1 MSKINPDL
9 IDELLK
15 DYQEPEDIIGDNGL
29 LKQLTKAIL
38 ERALESELTHELGY
52 KKHSPT
58 GRNGGNSRNGKSS
71 KTLKTDHGD
80 MEISVPRDRTSKFE
94 PQIVKKGQRRFSGF
108 DDKILSMYARGMTT
122 RDIQGHLEEI
132 YGVEVSPELIS
143 TVTDGIIS
151 KVKEWQN
158 RPIDEVYPIVFFDAM
173 SMEKFT
179 MHTITRNM
187 NRIFNFFAKYNR
199 NLIFE

>member
-1 MSKINPDL
+1 MSNIRPEL

-15 DYQEPEDIIGDNGL
+15 DYKKPEDVIGDDGL

-38 ERALESELTHELGY
+38 ERALESELTHQLGY
-52 KKHSPT
+52 EKHTRTENPT
-58 GRNGGNSRNGKSS
+58 GNSRNGKSS

-80 MEISVPRDRTSKFE
+80 MEISVPRDRTSDFE
-94 PQIVKKGQRRFSGF
+94 PRIVKKGQRRFTGF

-151 KVKEWQN
+151 EVKEWQN
-158 RPIDEVYPIVFFDAM
+158 RPIDRVYPIVFY
-173 SMEKFT
+173 E
-179 MHTITRNM
+179 
-187 NRIFNFFAKYNR
+187 
-199 NLIFE
+199 